1 MKRLAMAATFAL
13 ALSIGGWGQA
23 AAQADDSTAPQ
34 AGDVQ
39 AAGEAG
45 NDETDSS
52 DSESPSPS
60 DPADDED
67 ASDPGQGED
76 STDPGGDENASD
88 PGDGEEST
96 DPDENTDEPTDD
108 STPIDASF
116 SLDKTEMTVDEAAKA
131 IPYTVTGLKA
141 GDTVTASPGEG
152 GAHTVDSD
160 GTFKGELRGN
170 TELKEGG
177 TLDVTVTVAREGQ
190 ESKTFTGS
198 VKITA
203 NDDEAAALSVSP
215 KSSGI
220 DDFLYNGVGMTMSN
234 CEPGQDVKFEIH
246 STDDPDQFYW
256 EDTQKA
262 DEEGTSFMT
271 FLPGTGGDAWIGD
284 FVATATCGDQ
294 SADAPFSVTEDG
306 EGADADLSVTPK
318 SQALSDFLKN
328 GVNITLV
335 NCHVDSEVTFR
346 VSTKR
351 DPDTEVWKETQ
362 KAGEDAAGSV
372 RFTPE
377 EGGVGWAD
385 EFLVMASCGDKSAET
400 TFTVTDDGSVV
411 DPKLSVD
418 PEKLPGEDFIDRD
431 KGVNLTVTECEPGA
445 DVNFQV
451 WGHDSSE
458 KLYDQTA
465 EADDNGAAAVQVYGL
480 DSDPGAYVGTYQ
492 VTAMCMEQ
500 AMNGKFV
507 VTGDGSGGSGGG
519 SDESGKAGD
528 AGSMPRT
535 GAELTGLTAGALLI
549 LGGAA
554 AIAVARRKNRS

>member
-13 ALSIGGWGQA
+13 ALSIGGWGQG
-23 AAQADDSTAPQ
+23 AAQADDSTARQ
-34 AGDVQ
+34 AADIH

-45 NDETDSS
+45 NDDTG
-52 DSESPSPS
+52 SPASGSPEPS
-60 DPADDED
+60 DPTDGEG
-67 ASDPGQGED
+67 ASDPGQGDE
-76 STDPGGDENASD
+76 STGPGDDENSTKS
-88 PGDGEEST
+88 GDDEEPS
-96 DPDENTDEPTDD
+96 DPDENTDEPTD

-116 SLDKTEMTVDEAAKA
+116 SLDKKEMTVEEAAEA

-141 GDTVTASPGEG
+141 GDIVTAEPGEG

-160 GTFKGELRGN
+160 GTFKSELRGN
-170 TELKEGG
+170 TELKEGA
-177 TLDVTVTVAREGQ
+177 TLDITVTVAREGA
-190 ESKTFTGS
+190 ESKTYSGS
-198 VKITA
+198 VKIIA
-203 NDDEAAALSVSP
+203 DDGGAAALSVSP
-215 KSSGI
+215 KSSGV
-220 DDFLYNGVGMTMSN
+220 DDFLSNGVAMTMSN

-246 STDDPDQFYW
+246 NTDDPDQFYW

-262 DEEGTSFMT
+262 DEDGTSLMT
-271 FLPGTGGDAWIGD
+271 FLPGTGGDAWVGD
-284 FVATATCGDQ
+284 YFATATCGDQ
-294 SADAPFSVTEDG
+294 SADSPFSVTEDG
-306 EGADADLSVTPK
+306 DNADADLSVTPK

-335 NCHVDSEVTFR
+335 DCRADSDVTFR

-362 KAGEDAAGSV
+362 RAGEDAAGSV
-372 RFTPE
+372 QFTPE
-377 EGGVGWAD
+377 EGGAGWAD
-385 EFLVMASCGDKSAET
+385 EFLVTASCGDKSAET
-400 TFTVTDDGSVV
+400 TFSVTDDGGVV

-418 PEKLPGEDFIDRD
+418 PEKLSGEDFINRD

-451 WGHDSSE
+451 WGHDPSE

-465 EADDNGAAAVQVYGL
+465 EAEDNGAAAVQVYGL
-480 DSDPGAYVGTYQ
+480 DSDPGAYVGTYK
-492 VTAMCMEQ
+492 VTAVCMEQ

-507 VTGDGSGGSGGG
+507 VTGDGSGGSSGG
-519 SDESGKAGD
+519 SDESGNAGD
-528 AGSMPRT
+528 SGSMPRT

-554 AIAVARRKNRS
+554 AIVLARRKNRG